1 MDSPLEYVYALQALV
16 FEHLVQPLVLALG
29 MGGFLVDAFDGTL
42 WLLAGIAQIAVL
54 LLVIGPLQKRIPV
67 QQQLDSHSVRTDVL
81 YTLVHRLGL
90 FKVAMF
96 FWVEPWVDSLL
107 GWARL
112 WGVPTLQLD
121 QLVPGLTDLP
131 VVSFFLYLIVLDGLN
146 YGIHRAQHSVEWW
159 WRLHALHHSQ
169 QSMSMWTDNRNHLLD
184 SALVDIIFVLV
195 AYVIGVPPGQFL
207 LLVAISQLMESF
219 QHANVAISYGRL
231 GERLLISPRFHRLHH
246 SIGTGHESKGRHT
259 LGGYNFGVLFPW
271 WDLLAKTANFDNR
284 FDATGVRDQLEQ
296 GRDYGQGFW
305 QQQWLGLLRLFGRA

>member
-1 MDSPLEYVYALQALV
+1 
-16 FEHLVQPLVLALG
+16 
-29 MGGFLVDAFDGTL
+29 
-42 WLLAGIAQIAVL
+42 
-54 LLVIGPLQKRIPV
+54 
-67 QQQLDSHSVRTDVL
+67 
-81 YTLVHRLGL
+81 
-90 FKVAMF
+90 
-96 FWVEPWVDSLL
+96 
-107 GWARL
+107 
-112 WGVPTLQLD
+112 
-121 QLVPGLTDLP
+121 
-131 VVSFFLYLIVLDGLN
+131 
-146 YGIHRAQHSVEWW
+146 
-159 WRLHALHHSQ
+159 
-169 QSMSMWTDNRNHLLD
+169 
-184 SALVDIIFVLV
+184 LVDIIFVLV